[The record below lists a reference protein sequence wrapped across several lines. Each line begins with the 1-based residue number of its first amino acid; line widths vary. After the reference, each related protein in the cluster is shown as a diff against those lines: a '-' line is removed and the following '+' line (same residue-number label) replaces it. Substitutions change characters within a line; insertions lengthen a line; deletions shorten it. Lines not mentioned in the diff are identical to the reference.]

1 MASLV
6 TPMALRVAVTLGL
19 PDRLRGAGA
28 GAAVGDMAAELGR
41 SPVGLELLLAHLAT
55 LGIVERTATGYRTTD
70 FGAHLCVPAA
80 TDTDNGLARLL
91 HLDSASGRADL
102 AFVELAH
109 SVSTGQAAYARRYGQ
124 DFWSDLAEHPH
135 LRKSFDEQMTWR
147 FRDRI
152 PEFVSG
158 VDWARFGTLVD
169 VGGGNGALL
178 AAILAAHP
186 AMRGQLVDLAPTA
199 AEAARTF
206 TSHGLGERAEA
217 VAGSFFEPLPAGAD
231 AYLLFDILH
240 NWDDEHAHQVLA
252 RCAEAMRP
260 TSRVLVIESVGG
272 RYATS
277 EFDLVML
284 VCFGGRDRRLEE
296 FRTLAGAHGLV
307 LDTVRELVPEQRS
320 LLEFRLTTP
329 GG

>member
-28 GAAVGDMAAELGR
+28 PVHDLAAELGR

-55 LGIVERTATGYRTTD
+55 LGIVERTATGYRTAEYGT
-70 FGAHLCVPAA
+70 HLCVAA
-80 TDTDNGLARLL
+80 ASDTDNGLARLL

-124 DFWSDLAEHPH
+124 DFWADLAEHPH
-135 LRKSFDEQMTWR
+135 LRTSFDEQMTWR

-152 PEFVSG
+152 PELVSG

-178 AAILAAHP
+178 AAILTAHP
-186 AMRGQLVDLAPTA
+186 AMRGQLVDLALTA

-240 NWDDEHAHQVLA
+240 NWDDEHAHRILA
-252 RCAEAMRP
+252 RCAEAMHP

-272 RYATS
+272 RHATS

-296 FRTLAGAHGLV
+296 FRILAGAHGLV
-307 LDTVRELVPEQRS
+307 LDTVRELVPEQRC
-320 LLEFRLTTP
+320 LLEFRLMTP